1 MSGQVLPY
9 FARGKVIKGFGRG
22 SKELG
27 CPTANFDEE
36 VVNNLPEDLNT
47 GVYYGFGQVNGG
59 QVHKMVMSV
68 GWNPFYHNS
77 KKSME
82 VHLLHK
88 FECDFYGEE
97 LRIVILGF
105 LRAEK
110 NFASLEELIKAIEY
124 DIMMA
129 KNALEE
135 PENAVFIS
143 NPFFS

>member
-1 MSGQVLPY
+1 MSGQSLPY
-9 FARGKVIKGFGRG
+9 FIRGKVVKGFGRG

-27 CPTANFDEE
+27 CPTANFDDEI
-36 VVNNLPEDLNT
+36 VNNVSEDLST

-59 QVHKMVMSV
+59 QIHEMVMSV

-77 KKSME
+77 KKSIE

-88 FECDFYGEE
+88 FEADFYGKE

-110 NFASLEELIKAIEY
+110 NFVSLDELIKAIEY
-124 DIMMA
+124 DIMTA
-129 KNALEE
+129 KDALKKQ
-135 PENAVFIS
+135 ENAVFKS